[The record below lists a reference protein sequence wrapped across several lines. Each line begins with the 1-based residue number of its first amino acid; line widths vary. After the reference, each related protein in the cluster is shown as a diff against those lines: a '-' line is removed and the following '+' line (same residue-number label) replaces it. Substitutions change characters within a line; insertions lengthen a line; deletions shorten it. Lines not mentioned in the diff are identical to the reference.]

1 MYEKWGLADLN
12 GFDIKII
19 GMDYLV
25 YPKRPPGFEKKI
37 MAFLFILIEIGLLQ
51 FFMHN
56 ILSTTDVYWKK
67 GVPSKII
74 ELVIKK
80 L

>member
-1 MYEKWGLADLN
+1 VD
-12 GFDIKII
+12 
-19 GMDYLV
+19 
-25 YPKRPPGFEKKI
+25 PKRPPGFEKKI
-37 MAFLFILIEIGLLQ
+37 MAFLFILIETRLLP
-51 FFMHN
+51 FFKHN
-56 ILSTTDVYWKK
+56 ILSTTDVYSKK